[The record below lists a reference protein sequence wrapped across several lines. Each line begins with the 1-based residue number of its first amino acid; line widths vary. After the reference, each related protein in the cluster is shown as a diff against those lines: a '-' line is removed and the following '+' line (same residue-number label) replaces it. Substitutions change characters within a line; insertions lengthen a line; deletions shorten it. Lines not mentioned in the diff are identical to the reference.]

1 LTNFPDERVT
11 EGFFLNIFSPVLL
24 TGDYSHRSTAIAVDQ
39 LSVEI
44 DQLAD
49 HVWPRNEQYQ

>member
-1 LTNFPDERVT
+1 
-11 EGFFLNIFSPVLL
+11 L